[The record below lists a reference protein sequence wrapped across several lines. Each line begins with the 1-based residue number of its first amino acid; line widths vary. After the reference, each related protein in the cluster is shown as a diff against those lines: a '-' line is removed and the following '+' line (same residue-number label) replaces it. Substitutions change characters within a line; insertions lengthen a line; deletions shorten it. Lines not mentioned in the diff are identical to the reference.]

1 VKSAG
6 FGDSNSSCPD
16 DLASDDLEGASTKV
30 VAPNTPILAE
40 DGDHERGQQNESE
53 TESAT
58 LLGAVTSSRQ
68 ESDVTDGEGAQ

>member
-1 VKSAG
+1 V
-6 FGDSNSSCPD
+6 
-16 DLASDDLEGASTKV
+16 AS
-30 VAPNTPILAE
+30 NTPILAE
-40 DGDHERGQQNESE
+40 DGDHECGQQNESE